1 MYICGIEVCNRK
13 SSILLPKLISS
24 IVRKKCSSELLKFKA
39 GGQEF
44 AIILRSLEQFIQT
57 VNSENNFWFF
67 ASHKEFEKDSE
78 LLCKINFLSFIDM

>member
-44 AIILRSLEQFIQT
+44 AIILRSLEQFI
-57 VNSENNFWFF
+57 
-67 ASHKEFEKDSE
+67 
-78 LLCKINFLSFIDM
+78 